1 MTTIVYADGVL
12 ASDSQATSGW
22 STILSTPVQKIYTP
36 AEGKRWSIY
45 NKRILAVG
53 YAGDA
58 ASIYEIIEAMEKGI
72 MFESKGK
79 WDEWG
84 TFLAVA
90 DDRTVFICESKG
102 DRKNTTFLNLPA
114 AAKLAIGSGGE
125 VAHAYLSIGKK
136 PADVIKLVSKID
148 NGTGGEVQVWEFPET
163 LPEDVKAP
171 EITKEQKD
179 LIAKV
184 ETELTAIRDE
194 ALAHATEEIKKR
206 MTEAATKETATA

>member
-12 ASDSQATSGW
+12 ASDSQVTSGW
-22 STILSTPVQKIYTP
+22 STVLSTPVKKIYVP
-36 AEGKRWSIY
+36 EEGKRWSIY

-72 MFESKGK
+72 MFDTKGK

-90 DDRTVFICESKG
+90 DDRTVFLCESKG
-102 DRKNTTFLNLPA
+102 DRKNTTFFNMPA
-114 AAKLAIGSGGE
+114 NAKLAIGSGGE
-125 VAHAYLSIGKK
+125 VAHAYLAIGKK

-148 NGTGGEVQVWEFPET
+148 NGTGGDVQTWEFPEV
-163 LPEDVKAP
+163 LPEDIKPVEK
-171 EITKEQKD
+171 TKDQQD
-179 LIAKV
+179 LINKV
-184 ETELTAIRDE
+184 ESDLNAIRDA
-194 ALAHATEEIKKR
+194 ALAKATEEILKR
-206 MTEAATKETATA
+206 TEEPKAEKATA

>member
-22 STILSTPVQKIYTP
+22 STILSTPVKKIYTP
-36 AEGKRWSIY
+36 EEGKRWSIY

-72 MFESKGK
+72 MFDTKGK

-90 DDRTVFICESKG
+90 DDRTVFLCESKG
-102 DRKNTTFLNLPA
+102 DRKNTTFFNLPA
-114 AAKLAIGSGGE
+114 NAKLAIGSGGD

-148 NGTGGEVQVWEFPET
+148 NGTGGDVQIWEFPEV
-163 LPEDVKAP
+163 LPEDIKPVEK
-171 EITKEQKD
+171 TKDQQD
-179 LIAKV
+179 LINKV
-184 ETELTAIRDE
+184 EADLNAIRDE
-194 ALAHATEEIKKR
+194 ALAKATEEILKR
-206 MTEAATKETATA
+206 TAEPKAEKATA